1 MNSLMSSRM
10 IASSLSKRKAARE
23 RASSVLPTPVGPRN
37 MNEPIGRRASLSP
50 ARARR
55 TAWEITVTASFWPI
69 SRWWIAS
76 SMWSSLVVSS
86 STSRE
91 TGTPVQELMISAMCS
106 SVTSGTV
113 APSLSRQAI
122 SSETYFSLSC
132 FSLSRKFAAVS
143 KSWPAMAS
151 SFWVTISRI
160 SRCMARRSSGVVVSF
175 IRTRALASS
184 MRSMALSGSERSAT

>member
-23 RASSVLPTPVGPRN
+23 RANSVLPTPVGPRN

-76 SMWSSLVVSS
+76 SMLSSLVVSS

-91 TGTPVQELMISAMCS
+91 TGTPVHELMISAMCS
-106 SVTSGTV
+106 SVTSGMV

-132 FSLSRKFAAVS
+132 FSLSRKLAAVS
-143 KSWPAMAS
+143 KS
-151 SFWVTISRI
+151 
-160 SRCMARRSSGVVVSF
+160 
-175 IRTRALASS
+175 
-184 MRSMALSGSERSAT
+184 